1 MSLQV
6 ATNPYNGKKAV
17 VLGLGRSGLA
27 AARLLKR
34 SGAEVTACD
43 SGESPVLMERA
54 DLLRKE
60 GIRVLTGTDAA
71 CDSIIH
77 DIAILSP
84 GIEETAPI
92 VVNVLSKGTSLVGEL
107 ELAFTLCPYPVV
119 AITGTNGK
127 TTTTELAT
135 LMLRGAGLRAASCG
149 NIGTPMSEL
158 LEGGLTWDVLVAEVS
173 SFQLETVRTF
183 HPKVSVWLNMSP
195 NHLDRYPSMHEY
207 REAKLRIF
215 ENQSSDDW
223 AVIPRDTRDLDLSKI
238 KARRLSF
245 SVTDETADVSLF
257 DSLKI
262 HYDGKELLDLS
273 KTRLRGPH
281 NAANVMAAFATGIA
295 LGADTIRMA
304 DAIREY
310 TPPAHR
316 CEFIAELDGLRW
328 INDSKATTL
337 DAMEQAI
344 KSVQGPL
351 ILIAGGKDKGFE
363 FSPIAPLVRDRV
375 SIAVLI
381 GEMRHRIARDWAPVR
396 CLEAESLQEAVQ
408 IARKEAQSG
417 TTILFSPGTSSFDM
431 FRDYVERGETFRRL
445 VMESAATGLPSHKE
459 PHTIPSKNNLLA
471 HQ

>member
-1 MSLQV
+1 MNS
-6 ATNPYNGKKAV
+6 ASNPYNGKTAV

-54 DLLRKE
+54 ELLRKE
-60 GIRVLTGTDAA
+60 GIMVLTGVDAA
-71 CDSIIH
+71 RDPAIH
-77 DIAILSP
+77 DIAVLSP

-92 VVNVLSKGTSLVGEL
+92 VVNVLRKGIPLIGEL
-107 ELAFTLCPYPVV
+107 ELAFTLCPFPVA

-127 TTTTELAT
+127 TTTTELTT

-158 LEGGLTWDVLVAEVS
+158 LDGGVSWDVLVVEVS
-173 SFQLETVRTF
+173 SFQLETIRTF
-183 HPKVSVWLNMSP
+183 HPKVSVWLNLSP
-195 NHLDRYPSMHEY
+195 NHLDRYPSMQEY

-215 ENQSSDDW
+215 ENQTSDDW
-223 AVIPRDTRDLDLSKI
+223 AVIPLDTKDLDRSKI
-238 KARRLSF
+238 KARLITF
-245 SVTDETADVSLF
+245 SATDPSADVSL
-257 DSLKI
+257 
-262 HYDGKELLDLS
+262 HDGHRIQYNGNELLDLS

-281 NAANVMAAFATGIA
+281 NAANAMAAFATGIA
-295 LGADTIRMA
+295 LGADAVMMA
-304 DAIREY
+304 DAVREY

-316 CEFIAELDGLRW
+316 CEFIAERDGLRW

-344 KSVQGPL
+344 RSVQGPL

-363 FSPIAPLVRDRV
+363 FSPIADLVRERA
-375 SIAVLI
+375 SLAILI
-381 GEMRHRIARDWAPVR
+381 GEMRHRIARDWASVR
-396 CLEAESLQEAVQ
+396 CLEVGSLEEAVLN
-408 IARKEAQSG
+408 ARKEAKPG

-445 VMESAATGLPSHKE
+445 VKELPGTGD
-459 PHTIPSKNNLLA
+459 LLT
-471 HQ
+471 

>member
-1 MSLQV
+1 MSMT
-6 ATNPYNGKKAV
+6 ADSNPYTGKKAV

-34 SGAEVTACD
+34 YGAGVTACD

-54 DLLRKE
+54 GLLRKE
-60 GIRVLTGTDAA
+60 GIRALTGTDAA
-71 CDSIIH
+71 RDSIVH

-92 VVNVLSKGTSLVGEL
+92 VVNVLRKGTPLIGEL

-127 TTTTELAT
+127 TTTTELTT

-173 SFQLETVRTF
+173 SFQLETIRTF
-183 HPKVSVWLNMSP
+183 HPKVSVWLNLSP
-195 NHLDRYPSMHEY
+195 NHLDRYPSLHEY
-207 REAKLRIF
+207 REAKLKIF
-215 ENQSSDDW
+215 ENQGADDW
-223 AVIPRDTRDLDLSKI
+223 AVIPRDTKDLDLTKI
-238 KARRLSF
+238 KSRKLSF
-245 SVTDETADVSLF
+245 SVSDETADLSLHG
-257 DSLKI
+257 DLKI
-262 HYDGKELLDLS
+262 HYAGKELLDLS

-281 NAANVMAAFATGIA
+281 NAANVMAAFASGIA
-295 LGADTIRMA
+295 LGADTNRMA
-304 DAIREY
+304 EAIRDY
-310 TPPAHR
+310 TPPPHR
-316 CEFIAELDGLRW
+316 CEFIAERDGLRW

-344 KSVQGPL
+344 RSVQGPL

-363 FSPIAPLVRDRV
+363 FSPIAPLIRDRV
-375 SIAVLI
+375 RSAVLI

-396 CLEAESLQEAVQ
+396 CLETESLEEAVQ
-408 IARKEAQSG
+408 IARKEAKPG

-445 VMESAATGLPSHKE
+445 VTEAPGKGVSLTNGATHNP
-459 PHTIPSKNNLLA
+459 
-471 HQ
+471 